1 MKAKR
6 VLALVLCAAMVLPSE
21 SLSVYAMAG
30 GVDVVTEETN
40 EVTPEAQG
48 ETVVSDME
56 ESASDEI
63 EDAAASDEAE
73 SSGEKEEAEVSET
86 ANEELILPEKESEA
100 VVAEF
105 YSESSPFLTVDEDGT
120 LQMVEGQKLSGTTV
134 TIPKEAKKIPK
145 GIFNDVISVRNIR
158 FAADSEL
165 TEIEAG
171 AFEGSGITEIEL
183 PAGVTELQNEVF
195 KNSELKKVTFLGEVT
210 SIGDMTFSDTKLEKI
225 DASYVVSVGSSA
237 FENCRK

>member
-30 GVDVVTEETN
+30 GVNVVTEETN

-63 EDAAASDEAE
+63 EDTAASDEAE

-86 ANEELILPEKESEA
+86 ANEELILPPMTAEKVSPKI
-100 VVAEF
+100 F
-105 YSESSPFLTVDEDGT
+105 SSSSPSFR
-120 LQMVEGQKLSGTTV
+120 
-134 TIPKEAKKIPK
+134 A
-145 GIFNDVISVRNIR
+145 R
-158 FAADSEL
+158 
-165 TEIEAG
+165 
-171 AFEGSGITEIEL
+171 
-183 PAGVTELQNEVF
+183 
-195 KNSELKKVTFLGEVT
+195 
-210 SIGDMTFSDTKLEKI
+210 
-225 DASYVVSVGSSA
+225 YSA
-237 FENCRK
+237 RQ